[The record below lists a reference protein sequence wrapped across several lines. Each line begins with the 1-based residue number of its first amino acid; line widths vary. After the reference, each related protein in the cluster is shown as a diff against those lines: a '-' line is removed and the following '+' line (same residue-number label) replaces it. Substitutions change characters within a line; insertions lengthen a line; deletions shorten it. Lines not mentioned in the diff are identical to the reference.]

1 MFGGHEA
8 ARGGVCVATPDGSFV
23 VCRECGPVVAD
34 RQVAEVTE
42 LLARF
47 RPTNDPHGEWDRF
60 LSRLDRGELWL

>member
-8 ARGGVCVATPDGSFV
+8 ARGGVHVTTPDGSFV

-34 RQVAEVTE
+34 RQVAEV
-42 LLARF
+42 LARF
-47 RPTNDPHGEWDRF
+47 RPTNDPYGEWDRF